1 MSKRVFTREDMME
14 KGILSSD
21 MSERG
26 RTYAAERI
34 QTEVPD
40 TLSLNIRLTNSLS
53 SREGPHSHVS

>member
-1 MSKRVFTREDMME
+1 MME